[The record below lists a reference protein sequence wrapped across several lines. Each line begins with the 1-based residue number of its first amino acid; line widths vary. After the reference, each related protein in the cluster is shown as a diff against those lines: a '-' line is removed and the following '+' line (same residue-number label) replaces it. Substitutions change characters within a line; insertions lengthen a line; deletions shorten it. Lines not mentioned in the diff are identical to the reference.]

1 MSEPS
6 ISLAVIQGKHVLASV
21 SSLAGQPERV
31 QAVGQAR
38 YLLSG
43 PDGAAAPQNVTFKRV
58 GKDLHL
64 SLEDSG
70 AESPRLIIEGFYEH
84 PGEVVGMAADGEV
97 YPYLAVGG
105 NAQGEMALL
114 LDTLSSPHTLGGDPL
129 SGFMADLSAA
139 NGFPW
144 KETLSALG
152 AAAAVAWLW
161 PHKDSKTTPP
171 PPAPSLEAV
180 YDDHGDGV
188 AYVAPGS
195 LTADSTPTL
204 SGRGVAHGQVEIFA
218 AGVSL
223 GVVPVDAEGQ
233 WTYTPTTVMANGYHL
248 FSVVAIDEAGQ
259 RSAASTPYAIE
270 IDATPPAQPLIQGLT
285 DDAGSLTGDIAHG
298 ARTDDTTPT
307 LSGSAEAGSLLTLYQ
322 GSEVLG
328 SVRVGADGQWTFTVP
343 VRSEGEHHFTVTA
356 SDAAGNV
363 SVASE
368 AFVVTVDT
376 TPPLAAIAQVEDH
389 AGALLGPVSNGG
401 RTDDN
406 APTLTGSTEAG
417 ALVTVYDNGALVGS
431 VVADEAG
438 QWVFPMPARADGEH
452 RFSVTATDD
461 VGNVGPASAA
471 WSVEIDTSLPVAVIT
486 SIEDDAGTS
495 TGLVASGA
503 RTDDTTPTLSGTATA
518 NALVTIYDNGAPIGS
533 IAADALGHWSFTASE
548 RMDGAHS
555 LTVTATNDVG
565 TTGAVSTAWTIE
577 IDTSVPV
584 AVITSIED
592 DAGTSTGPLAS
603 GARTDDATP
612 ILSGTAT
619 ANALVTIYD
628 NGVPIGSIAADAS
641 GHWSFPASERMDG
654 AHSLTVTA
662 TNDVGTTGAAS
673 TAWTIEIDTS
683 VPVAAITSVEDD
695 AGTSTGPIASGERTD
710 DTSPTLSGT
719 ATANALVTIYDND
732 VPIDS
737 VTADAS
743 GHWSFPVPTRLDGAH
758 AFTVTA
764 TNDVGTTGAV
774 SAPWTVEIDTSL
786 PVAVITS
793 VEDDAGTS
801 TGSIASGART
811 DDTTP
816 TLSGTAT
823 ANALVTIYDNGA
835 PIGSIAADASGNWNF
850 PVPTR
855 LPGAHAFTV
864 TATNDVGTTG
874 AMSTAWSVEID
885 TSLPVAV
892 ITSVEDDAGT
902 STGSIASGARTD
914 DTTPTLSGTAT
925 ANALVTVYDNGAP
938 IGSIAADASGN
949 WSFPVPTRLPGT
961 HAFTVTATNDVGTTG
976 AVSTAW
982 SVEIDISVPIAA
994 ITSVEDDAGTSTGS
1008 IASGARTDD
1017 TTPTLSGT
1025 ATANAL
1031 ITIYDNGAPI
1041 GSIAADA
1048 SGHWNFPVP
1057 TRVPG
1062 AHAFTVTATNDVGTT
1077 GAVSTAW
1084 SVEIDTSLPVAV
1096 ITSVEDD
1103 AGTSTGSIA
1112 SGARTDDTTPTL
1124 SGTATANALV
1134 TVYDNGAPIGS
1145 IAADAS
1151 GNWSFPVPTRLDGAH
1166 AFTVTATNDVGTT
1179 GAASAAWAVE
1189 IDTSLPGVP
1198 VIVSVVDD
1206 VGGVTGNVV
1215 RSAITDD
1222 TAPTATGTA
1231 DANSIVTLFDGVNLL
1246 GSTQADARGDWSFPL
1261 PELLPGRHDL
1271 TAVARNDVGSSSG
1284 PSAGFDF
1291 KVGSTWDFNAG
1302 TLQGWTLEGSYG
1314 SDPVTT
1320 RIADDGK
1327 GGRFLVSTTHFG
1339 GIWSGTVMS
1348 IDVQMEAG
1356 VTYELSFL
1364 TGQYLY
1370 VHSIMANLQMLV
1382 DGSPIGTSVP
1392 AAAGEHRFAS
1402 TYTATTT
1409 GTVTLAIQNS
1419 QAAEVGNDFWID
1431 NIAMARIDATG
1442 PAPAPVITSSLDEIP
1457 ALTPLLAS
1465 SEAVVDLTGAGE
1477 NLLQLSL
1484 ADILAQGESALFFD
1498 SEHAAQQLLVRGEV
1512 GDRVELS
1519 GLLGDSDAGEWAAQ
1533 GDVTVAGVV
1542 YTVYQHSSLQGE
1554 LLVQEGVITQLV

>member
-161 PHKDSKTTPP
+161 PHKDSKATPP

-223 GVVPVDAEGQ
+223 GVVPVDADGQ
-233 WTYTPTTVMANGYHL
+233 WTYTPTTAMANGYHL

-259 RSAASTPYAIE
+259 RSVASTPYAIE

-533 IAADALGHWSFTASE
+533 IAADASGHWSFTASE

-584 AVITSIED
+584 AAITSVED

-774 SAPWTVEIDTSL
+774 S
-786 PVAVITS
+786 
-793 VEDDAGTS
+793 
-801 TGSIASGART
+801 
-811 DDTTP
+811 
-816 TLSGTAT
+816 
-823 ANALVTIYDNGA
+823 
-835 PIGSIAADASGNWNF
+835 
-850 PVPTR
+850 
-855 LPGAHAFTV
+855 
-864 TATNDVGTTG
+864 
-874 AMSTAWSVEID
+874 
-885 TSLPVAV
+885 
-892 ITSVEDDAGT
+892 
-902 STGSIASGARTD
+902 
-914 DTTPTLSGTAT
+914 
-925 ANALVTVYDNGAP
+925 
-938 IGSIAADASGN
+938 
-949 WSFPVPTRLPGT
+949 
-961 HAFTVTATNDVGTTG
+961 
-976 AVSTAW
+976 TAW

-1008 IASGARTDD
+1008 IASGAR
-1017 TTPTLSGT
+1017 G
-1025 ATANAL
+1025 
-1031 ITIYDNGAPI
+1031 
-1041 GSIAADA
+1041 
-1048 SGHWNFPVP
+1048 
-1057 TRVPG
+1057 
-1062 AHAFTVTATNDVGTT
+1062 
-1077 GAVSTAW
+1077 
-1084 SVEIDTSLPVAV
+1084 
-1096 ITSVEDD
+1096 
-1103 AGTSTGSIA
+1103 
-1112 SGARTDDTTPTL
+1112 
-1124 SGTATANALV
+1124 
-1134 TVYDNGAPIGS
+1134 
-1145 IAADAS
+1145 
-1151 GNWSFPVPTRLDGAH
+1151 
-1166 AFTVTATNDVGTT
+1166 
-1179 GAASAAWAVE
+1179 
-1189 IDTSLPGVP
+1189 
-1198 VIVSVVDD
+1198 
-1206 VGGVTGNVV
+1206 
-1215 RSAITDD
+1215 
-1222 TAPTATGTA
+1222 
-1231 DANSIVTLFDGVNLL
+1231 
-1246 GSTQADARGDWSFPL
+1246 
-1261 PELLPGRHDL
+1261 
-1271 TAVARNDVGSSSG
+1271 
-1284 PSAGFDF
+1284 
-1291 KVGSTWDFNAG
+1291 
-1302 TLQGWTLEGSYG
+1302 
-1314 SDPVTT
+1314 
-1320 RIADDGK
+1320 
-1327 GGRFLVSTTHFG
+1327 
-1339 GIWSGTVMS
+1339 
-1348 IDVQMEAG
+1348 
-1356 VTYELSFL
+1356 
-1364 TGQYLY
+1364 
-1370 VHSIMANLQMLV
+1370 
-1382 DGSPIGTSVP
+1382 
-1392 AAAGEHRFAS
+1392 
-1402 TYTATTT
+1402 
-1409 GTVTLAIQNS
+1409 
-1419 QAAEVGNDFWID
+1419 
-1431 NIAMARIDATG
+1431 
-1442 PAPAPVITSSLDEIP
+1442 
-1457 ALTPLLAS
+1457 
-1465 SEAVVDLTGAGE
+1465 
-1477 NLLQLSL
+1477 
-1484 ADILAQGESALFFD
+1484 
-1498 SEHAAQQLLVRGEV
+1498 
-1512 GDRVELS
+1512 
-1519 GLLGDSDAGEWAAQ
+1519 
-1533 GDVTVAGVV
+1533 
-1542 YTVYQHSSLQGE
+1542 
-1554 LLVQEGVITQLV
+1554 